1 MRGIYYY
8 RNPSKHLTMTA
19 IELYIHTLETKLLTM
34 PNHSYVR
41 ETVEACRN
49 LAQGIKEIYENPN
62 NNISNEP
69 NQD

>member
-1 MRGIYYY
+1 
-8 RNPSKHLTMTA
+8 MTA